1 MKGQAMDQADERNT
15 PKTTQTWLAV
25 GLAVVASLV
34 RLFPHPWN
42 FTPMGALGL
51 FGGAR
56 LPLWQALTLPLA
68 IMFGTDLLIWA
79 NSSWSP
85 FNLYVYGSFLA
96 SVLIGRLL
104 TRTNAPGKILLCA
117 AMTSIQFFLVTN
129 FGVWAAVRVEPQSI
143 PGGAAYV
150 TKHDDIYEYPTI
162 YYANDARGLASCYWL
177 AAAFSRP
184 EAPPLGFFGNLLV
197 GDLCF
202 TSLLFAVHA
211 WLGRRIFRPLAMPAT
226 R

>member
-1 MKGQAMDQADERNT
+1 MKGQTMEQTADRNE
-15 PKTTQTWLAV
+15 PKTTQTWLAI

-56 LPLWQALTLPLA
+56 LRLWQALTLPLA

-79 NSSWSP
+79 KSGWAP
-85 FNLYVYGSFLA
+85 FNPYVYGSFVA
-96 SVLIGRLL
+96 CVLIGRLL
-104 TRTNAPGKILLCA
+104 TRTNSPGKILLCTLA
-117 AMTSIQFFLVTN
+117 ASVQFFLISN
-129 FGVWAAVRVEPQSI
+129 FSVWAAFRVEPQSI
-143 PGGAAYV
+143 SGGAAYAM
-150 TKHDDIYEYPTI
+150 KHDDIYPNPTI

-197 GDLCF
+197 GDLFF

-211 WLGRRIFRPLAMPAT
+211 WLGHRIFRPLAMPAT